1 MEKIQTFAPIMI
13 PTLCRDTHF
22 IRCIESLKRNKYA
35 EYTDL
40 YIGLDY
46 PAKDSH
52 IPGYQKICA
61 YLDKGIEGFSSV
73 TILRHTENK
82 GSSENSRL
90 LREKIFESHDRC
102 IFSEDDNE
110 FSPNYLEYMNKCLT
124 AYQDD
129 DTVLAVTGFNYPI
142 DTSGFSGTVY
152 TNNIY
157 FAAFGYGI
165 WKEKWLRLNKEITP
179 ELLYSSYKNS
189 HFMRTFRKQGANQYC
204 NFVKG
209 LLGYTTDLIQNNT
222 LRIID
227 LSCGIYMLITGK
239 KMIFPVVSKVRNWGY
254 DGSGQNCS
262 NLLFHESQKIT
273 HRNFNTDCQQLDDN
287 INFEQILPEEKLSQS
302 ETNRLVAD
310 FFEISKKELLRVQ
323 LVYWFSRIVGIK
335 LARRIIS
342 KLVSN

>member
-1 MEKIQTFAPIMI
+1 MEKIQTFAPVMI

-35 EYTDL
+35 QCTDL

-61 YLDKGIEGFSSV
+61 YLDKGIEGFLSV

-90 LREKIFESHDRC
+90 LREKIFETHDRY

-142 DTSGFSGTVY
+142 NTSEFTGNVY
-152 TNNIY
+152 TNSIY

-165 WKEKWLRLNKEITP
+165 WKEKWLRARKEITL
-179 ELLYSSYKNS
+179 ELLNSAYKNTS
-189 HFMRTFRKQGANQYC
+189 FMNMFRRQGANQYC

-209 LLGYTTDLIQNNT
+209 MLGYTNDLIQNDT

-227 LSCGIYMLITGK
+227 LSYGIYMLITGK
-239 KMIFPVVSKVRNWGY
+239 KMIFPVISKVRNWGY

-262 NLLFHESQKIT
+262 GLSFQQSHKIT
-273 HRNFNTDCQQLDDN
+273 HRNFNTECQKLDTKSDFKDIIIEN
-287 INFEQILPEEKLSQS
+287 SLPQSKINELVSDFFDVPNSEVKRVQIAYCCSRLIGINLAKKLVQKLS
-302 ETNRLVAD
+302 
-310 FFEISKKELLRVQ
+310 
-323 LVYWFSRIVGIK
+323 
-335 LARRIIS
+335 
-342 KLVSN
+342 

>member
-1 MEKIQTFAPIMI
+1 MEKIQTFAPVMI

-35 EYTDL
+35 KCTDL

-61 YLDKGIEGFSSV
+61 YLDKGIEGFLSV

-90 LREKIFESHDRC
+90 LREKIFETHDRY

-110 FSPNYLEYMNKCLT
+110 FSPNYLEYMNKCLM
-124 AYQDD
+124 AYQHD

-142 DTSGFSGTVY
+142 DIAKFAGNVY

-165 WKEKWLRLNKEITP
+165 WKDKWEQLNQEITP
-179 ELLYSSYKNS
+179 KLLHSAYKNS
-189 HFMRTFRKQGANQYC
+189 HFMKTFRKQGANQYC

-209 LLGYTTDLIQNNT
+209 MLGYTNDLFQNDT

-239 KMIFPVVSKVRNWGY
+239 RMIFPVISKVRNWGY

-262 NLLFHESQKIT
+262 ALLFNESQKIT
-273 HRNFNTDCQQLDDN
+273 HRNFNCDCQQLDSDTD
-287 INFEQILPEEKLSQS
+287 FEQILPEEKLSQVEINQLTS
-302 ETNRLVAD
+302 A
-310 FFEISKKELLRVQ
+310 FFEVSKKELLRVQ
-323 LVYWFSRIVGIK
+323 FAYYLSRILGINLTK
-335 LARRIIS
+335 KI
-342 KLVSN
+342 VSLLS